1 MAAIVFCRINQS
13 SKTHS
18 TGNEAIQN
26 KMHCQSNIW
35 YFLLAQH
42 FASRFLKSAQK
53 SNHEQNKHQ
62 NSKNPSMIFFC
73 KICHGKNVIK
83 IGVKSPK
90 IAGNLTGLSG
100 KLAINAAIISKHTM
114 KNKKSIMS
122 RFCI

>member
-1 MAAIVFCRINQS
+1 VVAIVFCRINQS

-62 NSKNPSMIFFC
+62 NSQKSKYDFFC

-90 IAGNLTGLSG
+90 MAENLTGLSG
-100 KLAINAAIISKHTM
+100 KLATNAAIIPK
-114 KNKKSIMS
+114 IP
-122 RFCI
+122 